1 MISHIEKIMQLF
13 RIIFF
18 LINSDYILVLQ
29 MIGTAAK
36 VQPYPQVQLVEKFDF
51 IRYCS
56 TVINKMNIAVIRIVS
71 L

>member
-1 MISHIEKIMQLF
+1 
-13 RIIFF
+13 
-18 LINSDYILVLQ
+18 

-36 VQPYPQVQLVEKFDF
+36 VQHYPQVQLVEKFDF